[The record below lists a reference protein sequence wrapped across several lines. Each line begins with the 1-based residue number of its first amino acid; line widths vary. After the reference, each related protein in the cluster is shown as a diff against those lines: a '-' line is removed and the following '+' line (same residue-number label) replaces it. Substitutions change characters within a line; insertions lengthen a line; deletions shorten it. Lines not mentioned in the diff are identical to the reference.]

1 MTTRRLRLLALAAVG
16 CLALA
21 GCGGSSTADSMEG
34 MPGMSASD
42 RPSQVIAVTVDGGA
56 VTPAPDVHEIPLG
69 SQVELT
75 VTADVADEIHVHGY
89 DEHLDLEAG
98 VPGTLAFTADIP
110 GDFEAELE
118 DAGLQLLELR
128 VE

>member
-1 MTTRRLRLLALAAVG
+1 MTTPGLVALLAAATF
-16 CLALA
+16 ALA
-21 GCGGSSTADSMEG
+21 GCGASSTADAHDS
-34 MPGMSASD
+34 MPGMSDQSD
-42 RPSQVIAVTVDGGA
+42 QVISVTVEGGT
-56 VTPAPDVHEIPLG
+56 VTPGPGVHEIPLG
-69 SQVELT
+69 SRVELT
-75 VTADVADEIHVHGY
+75 VTADAADEIHLHGY